1 MQGERTMTEE
11 QETLLVPMKDYLKA
25 GIHIGTKFKNKF
37 IMPFIYRIRPDG
49 LAVLNLQAI
58 DERLGIAA
66 SFLANYKPQEILVVC
81 RRENGWKVIK
91 KFSDVTGT
99 KAYPGR
105 YPPGILTNPSLKNYI
120 EVKLLIV
127 VDSWPDRNAINDA
140 KKKGIPIVGL
150 CDTNNQFNNIDFVI
164 PANNKGKNSLGLIF
178 YILAK
183 EYLKATG
190 KIKKEE
196 ELTFTMDDFMIE

>member
-1 MQGERTMTEE
+1 MTEE
-11 QETLLVPMKDYLKA
+11 QENLLVPMKDYLKA

-37 IMPFIYRIRPDG
+37 MMPFIYRIRPDG
-49 LAVLNLQAI
+49 LSVLNLQAI
-58 DERLGIAA
+58 DERLDIAGK
-66 SFLANYKPQEILVVC
+66 FMANYNPEEILVVC

-105 YPPGILTNPSLKNYI
+105 YPPGILTNPSLKNYV
-120 EVKLLIV
+120 EVKLLMV

-140 KKKGIPIVGL
+140 KKKGISIIGL
-150 CDTNNQFNNIDFVI
+150 CDTNNNFNNIDLVI
-164 PANNKGKNSLGLIF
+164 PANNKGKSSLALIF

-183 EYLKATG
+183 EYLKNRG
-190 KIKKEE
+190 KIKSDE
-196 ELTFTMDDFMIE
+196 ELGATLEDFMAE